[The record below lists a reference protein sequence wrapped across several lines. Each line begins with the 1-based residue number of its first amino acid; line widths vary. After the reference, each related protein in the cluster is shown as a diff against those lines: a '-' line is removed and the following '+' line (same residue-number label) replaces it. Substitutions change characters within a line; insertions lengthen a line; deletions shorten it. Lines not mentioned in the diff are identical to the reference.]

1 MLLPYIS
8 MGVIP
13 KMKQERWRVP
23 TVVETELLLWE
34 GEFVIFM
41 SFLDRGVG
49 VPTSAFLRRLLAFY
63 NIKISDLAPH
73 SIQQISLFIAL
84 CEYYL
89 CCPPYFPLWLSYFHG
104 RATRQSKDDPTLV
117 PVGAITFQ
125 VKPDEVF
132 IDMALPKKAQSQ
144 WRKYWFYVKETTPKG
159 EVAITQYTPEP
170 SKPRRLNVR
179 SLPREQERVVKKMNA
194 RIEVL
199 KITGLS
205 AVNLYNYWLTRRL
218 VPLRCRGHYM
228 WEYTGQNDCT
238 RVFATEW
245 AEAEYKRLLA
255 KITTAP
261 FTSFNAE
268 LQPHT
273 SDNPGPTVR
282 PLIFSCIVED
292 ASYFA

>member
-1 MLLPYIS
+1 
-8 MGVIP
+8 
-13 KMKQERWRVP
+13 
-23 TVVETELLLWE
+23 
-34 GEFVIFM
+34 
-41 SFLDRGVG
+41 
-49 VPTSAFLRRLLAFY
+49 
-63 NIKISDLAPH
+63 
-73 SIQQISLFIAL
+73 
-84 CEYYL
+84 
-89 CCPPYFPLWLSYFHG
+89 
-104 RATRQSKDDPTLV
+104 
-117 PVGAITFQ
+117 
-125 VKPDEVF
+125 
-132 IDMALPKKAQSQ
+132 
-144 WRKYWFYVKETTPKG
+144 
-159 EVAITQYTPEP
+159 
-170 SKPRRLNVR
+170 
-179 SLPREQERVVKKMNA
+179 LPREQERVVKKMNA

-273 SDNPGPTVR
+273 SDNPRPTVR